1 MDIGVLLTSAV
12 VAVVM
17 VMFGVVF
24 GNYADRFVRRTLREN
39 FVERSLAAG
48 IGKLVRWVIWFWSFF
63 GAANIFTSSF
73 AELRTLIGP
82 IFNGVNDVVPHLIS
96 LAEWLV
102 LIVVLA
108 HLLGRPDTGGGE
120 R

>member
-12 VAVVM
+12 VSVVM
-17 VMFGVVF
+17 VMFGALFAGV
-24 GNYADRFVRRTLREN
+24 ADRFVRRTLREN
-39 FVERSLAAG
+39 FIERSLAAR

-73 AELRTLIGP
+73 GELRALIGP
-82 IFNGVNDVVPHLIS
+82 IFNGVNEVVPHLIS

-108 HLLGRPDTGGGE
+108 HLLGRPEQGAGD